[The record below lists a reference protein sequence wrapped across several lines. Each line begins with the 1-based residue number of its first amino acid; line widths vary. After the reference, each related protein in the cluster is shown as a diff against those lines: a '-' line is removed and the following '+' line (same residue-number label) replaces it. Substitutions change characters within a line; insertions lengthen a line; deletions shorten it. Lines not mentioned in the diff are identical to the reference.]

1 MMTKRMKMMHN
12 LTGKERQKD
21 GNQHQQPEGEK
32 KKEKEMKKDGVT
44 TTMIKKKKRKM
55 RMMKK
60 KKSKKTKTMMKI
72 TTEGAK
78 KEKCLQPQNLKTKQ
92 HHPGGEVDANGGLE
106 GGEAIDGREEDEAT
120 RTSSNPI

>member
-1 MMTKRMKMMHN
+1 
-12 LTGKERQKD
+12 
-21 GNQHQQPEGEK
+21 
-32 KKEKEMKKDGVT
+32 
-44 TTMIKKKKRKM
+44 
-55 RMMKK
+55 MMKK

-120 RTSSNPI
+120 RTSSNPIWFCSIWFLLSLWESEDEEETEVIGETEEDEARLSST